1 MPKLIP
7 ASLLALGLFTVTFA
21 VNLQAPLYDA
31 YAAQSDV
38 GATAVTIAFA
48 VYVGGLMPTLL
59 LLGGLSDRIGR
70 RLPIAFALIL
80 GAVATALLVQM
91 PCWSSLVVARF
102 ILGIGTGLAT
112 TAGTAFMTEILGA
125 DRARTA
131 ALIVTSATSLGFG
144 GGALA
149 TGISLGFQGPTLLP
163 ASYLVLFVI
172 APILAM
178 IALALPRV
186 DTPRPVSL
194 LRLPVFPVGT
204 WVFGAAMA
212 LAWSTTGMTIAV
224 VPLELAANDLGGWS
238 GLIIFLAI
246 FVGFLCQPIARRMTN
261 EQALT
266 LGFVLIP
273 LGFLVL
279 LAGVWLKFLSLMLL
293 GTCITSAA
301 SYGFT
306 YLASL
311 AEVSLRAPDDRARA
325 TAGLF
330 VYAYFGFSLPVIA
343 SGILAD
349 RLGILSALIVFAV
362 VQNIAT
368 ALFIA
373 IWRKRA
379 SSATFIPSAS
389 YIRHWFIRSEFTL
402 RPADSDRS
410 SPIFAPAAK
419 VRKVGCECRILNRC
433 PMLGLGRL
441 SLLHQIPA
449 ICWTS
454 EVSCLSP

>member
-1 MPKLIP
+1 MSKLIP
-7 ASLLALGLFTVTFA
+7 VSLLALGLFTVTFA

-31 YAAQSDV
+31 YAAKSDV

-48 VYVGGLMPTLL
+48 AYVGGLMPTLL

-70 RLPIAFALIL
+70 RGPIALALIL
-80 GAVATALLVQM
+80 GAAATALLVQL
-91 PCWSSLVVARF
+91 PSWTSLVIARF
-102 ILGIGTGLAT
+102 
-112 TAGTAFMTEILGA
+112 
-125 DRARTA
+125 
-131 ALIVTSATSLGFG
+131 
-144 GGALA
+144 
-149 TGISLGFQGPTLLP
+149 
-163 ASYLVLFVI
+163 
-172 APILAM
+172 
-178 IALALPRV
+178 
-186 DTPRPVSL
+186 TPRAVSL
-194 LRLPVFPVGT
+194 LRLPVFPAGS

-224 VPLELAANDLGGWS
+224 VPLELAANNLGGWT
-238 GLIIFLAI
+238 GLVIFLAI
-246 FVGFLCQPIARRMTN
+246 FVGFLCQPIARCMTN

-279 LAGVWLKFLSLMLL
+279 LAGVWLKLLTLVLL

-349 RLGILSALIVFAV
+349 RLGLLGAMIVFAV
-362 VQNIAT
+362 AQSLAT
-368 ALFIA
+368 ALIVV
-373 IWRKRA
+373 IWTLHERHLFGLDKR
-379 SSATFIPSAS
+379 
-389 YIRHWFIRSEFTL
+389 
-402 RPADSDRS
+402 
-410 SPIFAPAAK
+410 
-419 VRKVGCECRILNRC
+419 V
-433 PMLGLGRL
+433 
-441 SLLHQIPA
+441 
-449 ICWTS
+449 
-454 EVSCLSP
+454 

>member
-7 ASLLALGLFTVTFA
+7 ISLLALGLFTVTFA

-31 YAAQSDV
+31 YAAKSDV

-48 VYVGGLMPTLL
+48 AYVGGLMPTLL

-70 RLPIAFALIL
+70 RVPIALALIL
-80 GAVATALLVQM
+80 GAAGTALLVQW
-91 PCWSSLVVARF
+91 PSWTSLVIARF
-102 ILGIGTGLAT
+102 MLGVGTGLAT
-112 TAGTAFMTEILGA
+112 TAGTAYMTEILGA
-125 DRARTA
+125 DRAKTA

-163 ASYLVLFVI
+163 ASYIVLFVT
-172 APILAM
+172 APALAI
-178 IALALPRV
+178 IALALPRM
-186 DTPRPVSL
+186 DTPRRVSL
-194 LRLPVFPVGT
+194 LRLPVFPEGT
-204 WVFGAAMA
+204 WVFGVAMA

-224 VPLELAANDLGGWS
+224 VPLELAANDLGGWT
-238 GLIIFLAI
+238 GLVIFLAI

-266 LGFVLIP
+266 LGFALI
-273 LGFLVL
+273 LV
-279 LAGVWLKFLSLMLL
+279 LL

-311 AEVSLRAPDDRARA
+311 SEVSLRAPNDRARA

-349 RLGILSALIVFAV
+349 RLGLLSAMIVFAIAQSLATALIVV
-362 VQNIAT
+362 
-368 ALFIA
+368 
-373 IWRKRA
+373 IWKKLA
-379 SSATFIPSAS
+379 SSRLSAPSA
-389 YIRHWFIRSEFTL
+389 
-402 RPADSDRS
+402 
-410 SPIFAPAAK
+410 
-419 VRKVGCECRILNRC
+419 G
-433 PMLGLGRL
+433 
-441 SLLHQIPA
+441 
-449 ICWTS
+449 
-454 EVSCLSP
+454 

>member
-1 MPKLIP
+1 MSKLIP
-7 ASLLALGLFTVTFA
+7 VSLLALGLFTVTFA

-31 YAAQSDV
+31 YAAASDV
-38 GATAVTIAFA
+38 GATAVTVAFA
-48 VYVGGLMPTLL
+48 AYVGGLMPTLL

-70 RLPIAFALIL
+70 RVPIALALIL

-91 PCWSSLVVARF
+91 PSWTSLVVARF
-102 ILGIGTGLAT
+102 LLGIGTGLAT
-112 TAGTAFMTEILGA
+112 TAGTAYMTEILGG
-125 DRARTA
+125 DRAKNA

-149 TGISLGFQGPTLLP
+149 TGISLGVQGPTLLP
-163 ASYLVLFVI
+163 ASYIGLFVA
-172 APILAM
+172 APILAVM
-178 IALALPRV
+178 AFALPRI
-186 DTPRPVSL
+186 DKPRPVSL

-224 VPLELAANDLGGWS
+224 VPLELAANDLGGWT
-238 GLIIFLAI
+238 GLVIFLAI

-261 EQALT
+261 EHALA

-279 LAGVWLKFLSLMLL
+279 LVGVWWKVPAFVLV

-311 AEVSLRAPDDRARA
+311 AEFSLRAPDDRARA

-343 SGILAD
+343 SGALAD
-349 RLGILSALIVFAV
+349 MLGLLSAMIVFAA
-362 VQNIAT
+362 VQIAAT
-368 ALFIA
+368 AIIVML
-373 IWRKRA
+373 WKRQAA
-379 SSATFIPSAS
+379 STV
-389 YIRHWFIRSEFTL
+389 
-402 RPADSDRS
+402 
-410 SPIFAPAAK
+410 AA
-419 VRKVGCECRILNRC
+419 LNAR
-433 PMLGLGRL
+433 
-441 SLLHQIPA
+441 
-449 ICWTS
+449 
-454 EVSCLSP
+454 